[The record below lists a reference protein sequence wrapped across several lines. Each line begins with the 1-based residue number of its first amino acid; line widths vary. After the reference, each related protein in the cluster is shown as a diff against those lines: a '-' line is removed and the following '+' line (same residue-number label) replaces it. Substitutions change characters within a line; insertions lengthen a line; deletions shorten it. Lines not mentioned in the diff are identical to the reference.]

1 MSDSKKPGDIS
12 KLVDIDFILD
22 DLNNG
27 GDGQEDD
34 HEVKQPVPLST
45 GLPRKRRADMVK
57 GKEPKRKRFCWDDN
71 LHYKFLENIFLF
83 GIQNI
88 SAQKV
93 FDVVKLSL
101 DGVSYEFIDSYLQM
115 LRANV
120 STILQ
125 DFAASYRQ
133 AMAFQS
139 SYSIDGGASRFSV
152 YPFPP
157 LPTDITSPLVQGPSK
172 SDLELFP
179 PGDLALPPFTSN
191 PLLTP
196 SSPTADQ
203 PSLYLFQQSQLPH
216 DFPVSSDPALPSSLS
231 SQLNPPLTNPMSS
244 QLNPPLGNPMSSQL
258 NPPLTNPMSSQ
269 LSSQLNPPLN
279 NQLNPPLNN
288 QLNSQLSSQVNP
300 LSTRLSSQLN
310 PPPASPLNTQLS
322 SRLSAQLGLTPNTE
336 GLLPLEDGP
345 PLLDSQMDSQIA
357 LHQEVL
363 FQNDFVLKRT
373 NGEQNPAE
381 EDAAL
386 PLNLDGVQP
395 LPFSAGDED
404 FSINALLSGPT
415 NDYLRNANMLLD
427 NNNATQD
434 NPQPVDNPNI
444 FDFL

>member
-1 MSDSKKPGDIS
+1 M
-12 KLVDIDFILD
+12 
-22 DLNNG
+22 
-27 GDGQEDD
+27 
-34 HEVKQPVPLST
+34 
-45 GLPRKRRADMVK
+45 
-57 GKEPKRKRFCWDDN
+57 
-71 LHYKFLENIFLF
+71 
-83 GIQNI
+83 
-88 SAQKV
+88 
-93 FDVVKLSL
+93 
-101 DGVSYEFIDSYLQM
+101 
-115 LRANV
+115 
-120 STILQ
+120 
-125 DFAASYRQ
+125 
-133 AMAFQS
+133 
-139 SYSIDGGASRFSV
+139 
-152 YPFPP
+152 
-157 LPTDITSPLVQGPSK
+157 
-172 SDLELFP
+172 
-179 PGDLALPPFTSN
+179 ALPPFTSN

-203 PSLYLFQQSQLPH
+203 PSLYLFQQPQLPH
-216 DFPVSSDPALPSSLS
+216 DFPVSSDPALPSSL
-231 SQLNPPLTNPMSS
+231 
-244 QLNPPLGNPMSSQL
+244 SSQL

-288 QLNSQLSSQVNP
+288 QLNSQLDSQLSSQVNP
-300 LSTRLSSQLN
+300 LSTRLSS
-310 PPPASPLNTQLS
+310 QLS

-415 NDYLRNANMLLD
+415 VGGCGDCS
-427 NNNATQD
+427 
-434 NPQPVDNPNI
+434 
-444 FDFL
+444 

>member
-1 MSDSKKPGDIS
+1 M
-12 KLVDIDFILD
+12 
-22 DLNNG
+22 
-27 GDGQEDD
+27 
-34 HEVKQPVPLST
+34 
-45 GLPRKRRADMVK
+45 
-57 GKEPKRKRFCWDDN
+57 
-71 LHYKFLENIFLF
+71 
-83 GIQNI
+83 
-88 SAQKV
+88 
-93 FDVVKLSL
+93 
-101 DGVSYEFIDSYLQM
+101 
-115 LRANV
+115 
-120 STILQ
+120 
-125 DFAASYRQ
+125 
-133 AMAFQS
+133 
-139 SYSIDGGASRFSV
+139 
-152 YPFPP
+152 
-157 LPTDITSPLVQGPSK
+157 
-172 SDLELFP
+172 
-179 PGDLALPPFTSN
+179 ALPPFTSN

-203 PSLYLFQQSQLPH
+203 PSLYLFQQPQLPH

-258 NPPLTNPMSSQ
+258 
-269 LSSQLNPPLN
+269 SSQLNPPLN
-279 NQLNPPLNN
+279 NQLNS
-288 QLNSQLSSQVNP
+288 QLDSQLSSQVNP

-415 NDYLRNANMLLD
+415 VGGCGDCS
-427 NNNATQD
+427 
-434 NPQPVDNPNI
+434 
-444 FDFL
+444 

>member
-1 MSDSKKPGDIS
+1 M
-12 KLVDIDFILD
+12 
-22 DLNNG
+22 
-27 GDGQEDD
+27 
-34 HEVKQPVPLST
+34 
-45 GLPRKRRADMVK
+45 
-57 GKEPKRKRFCWDDN
+57 
-71 LHYKFLENIFLF
+71 
-83 GIQNI
+83 
-88 SAQKV
+88 
-93 FDVVKLSL
+93 
-101 DGVSYEFIDSYLQM
+101 
-115 LRANV
+115 
-120 STILQ
+120 
-125 DFAASYRQ
+125 
-133 AMAFQS
+133 
-139 SYSIDGGASRFSV
+139 
-152 YPFPP
+152 
-157 LPTDITSPLVQGPSK
+157 
-172 SDLELFP
+172 
-179 PGDLALPPFTSN
+179 ALPPFTSN

-203 PSLYLFQQSQLPH
+203 PSLYLFQQPQLPH

-244 QLNPPLGNPMSSQL
+244 QL
-258 NPPLTNPMSSQ
+258 
-269 LSSQLNPPLN
+269 SSQLNPPLN
-279 NQLNPPLNN
+279 NQLSS
-288 QLNSQLSSQVNP
+288 QLDSQLSSQVNP

-415 NDYLRNANMLLD
+415 VGGCGDCS
-427 NNNATQD
+427 
-434 NPQPVDNPNI
+434 
-444 FDFL
+444 

>member
-1 MSDSKKPGDIS
+1 M
-12 KLVDIDFILD
+12 
-22 DLNNG
+22 
-27 GDGQEDD
+27 
-34 HEVKQPVPLST
+34 
-45 GLPRKRRADMVK
+45 
-57 GKEPKRKRFCWDDN
+57 
-71 LHYKFLENIFLF
+71 
-83 GIQNI
+83 
-88 SAQKV
+88 
-93 FDVVKLSL
+93 
-101 DGVSYEFIDSYLQM
+101 
-115 LRANV
+115 
-120 STILQ
+120 
-125 DFAASYRQ
+125 
-133 AMAFQS
+133 
-139 SYSIDGGASRFSV
+139 
-152 YPFPP
+152 
-157 LPTDITSPLVQGPSK
+157 
-172 SDLELFP
+172 
-179 PGDLALPPFTSN
+179 ALPPFTSN

-231 SQLNPPLTNPMSS
+231 SQLNPPL
-244 QLNPPLGNPMSSQL
+244 G
-258 NPPLTNPMSSQ
+258 NPMSSQ

-279 NQLNPPLNN
+279 NQLNPPLSNQLNPPLNN
-288 QLNSQLSSQVNP
+288 QLNSQLDSQLSSQVNP

-322 SRLSAQLGLTPNTE
+322 SRLSAQLGLAPNAE

-415 NDYLRNANMLLD
+415 VGGCGDCS
-427 NNNATQD
+427 
-434 NPQPVDNPNI
+434 
-444 FDFL
+444 

>member
-1 MSDSKKPGDIS
+1 M
-12 KLVDIDFILD
+12 
-22 DLNNG
+22 
-27 GDGQEDD
+27 
-34 HEVKQPVPLST
+34 
-45 GLPRKRRADMVK
+45 
-57 GKEPKRKRFCWDDN
+57 
-71 LHYKFLENIFLF
+71 
-83 GIQNI
+83 
-88 SAQKV
+88 
-93 FDVVKLSL
+93 
-101 DGVSYEFIDSYLQM
+101 
-115 LRANV
+115 
-120 STILQ
+120 
-125 DFAASYRQ
+125 
-133 AMAFQS
+133 
-139 SYSIDGGASRFSV
+139 
-152 YPFPP
+152 
-157 LPTDITSPLVQGPSK
+157 
-172 SDLELFP
+172 
-179 PGDLALPPFTSN
+179 ALPPFTSN

-231 SQLNPPLTNPMSS
+231 SQLNS
-244 QLNPPLGNPMSSQL
+244 PLGNPMSSQL

-415 NDYLRNANMLLD
+415 VGGCGDCS
-427 NNNATQD
+427 
-434 NPQPVDNPNI
+434 
-444 FDFL
+444 

>member
-1 MSDSKKPGDIS
+1 M
-12 KLVDIDFILD
+12 
-22 DLNNG
+22 
-27 GDGQEDD
+27 
-34 HEVKQPVPLST
+34 
-45 GLPRKRRADMVK
+45 
-57 GKEPKRKRFCWDDN
+57 
-71 LHYKFLENIFLF
+71 
-83 GIQNI
+83 
-88 SAQKV
+88 
-93 FDVVKLSL
+93 
-101 DGVSYEFIDSYLQM
+101 
-115 LRANV
+115 
-120 STILQ
+120 
-125 DFAASYRQ
+125 
-133 AMAFQS
+133 
-139 SYSIDGGASRFSV
+139 
-152 YPFPP
+152 
-157 LPTDITSPLVQGPSK
+157 
-172 SDLELFP
+172 
-179 PGDLALPPFTSN
+179 ALPPFTSN

-244 QLNPPLGNPMSSQL
+244 QLNPPL
-258 NPPLTNPMSSQ
+258 TNPMSSQ

-288 QLNSQLSSQVNP
+288 QLSSQLDSQLSSQVNP

-415 NDYLRNANMLLD
+415 VGGCGDCS
-427 NNNATQD
+427 
-434 NPQPVDNPNI
+434 
-444 FDFL
+444 

>member
-1 MSDSKKPGDIS
+1 M
-12 KLVDIDFILD
+12 
-22 DLNNG
+22 
-27 GDGQEDD
+27 
-34 HEVKQPVPLST
+34 
-45 GLPRKRRADMVK
+45 
-57 GKEPKRKRFCWDDN
+57 
-71 LHYKFLENIFLF
+71 
-83 GIQNI
+83 
-88 SAQKV
+88 
-93 FDVVKLSL
+93 
-101 DGVSYEFIDSYLQM
+101 
-115 LRANV
+115 
-120 STILQ
+120 
-125 DFAASYRQ
+125 
-133 AMAFQS
+133 
-139 SYSIDGGASRFSV
+139 
-152 YPFPP
+152 
-157 LPTDITSPLVQGPSK
+157 
-172 SDLELFP
+172 
-179 PGDLALPPFTSN
+179 ALPPFTSN

-203 PSLYLFQQSQLPH
+203 PSLYLFQQPQLPH
-216 DFPVSSDPALPSSLS
+216 NFPVSSDPALPSSLS
-231 SQLNPPLTNPMSS
+231 SQLNPPLT
-244 QLNPPLGNPMSSQL
+244 NPMSSQL

-288 QLNSQLSSQVNP
+288 QLNSQLDSQLSSQVNP

-415 NDYLRNANMLLD
+415 VGGCGDCS
-427 NNNATQD
+427 
-434 NPQPVDNPNI
+434 
-444 FDFL
+444 

>member
-1 MSDSKKPGDIS
+1 M
-12 KLVDIDFILD
+12 
-22 DLNNG
+22 
-27 GDGQEDD
+27 
-34 HEVKQPVPLST
+34 
-45 GLPRKRRADMVK
+45 
-57 GKEPKRKRFCWDDN
+57 
-71 LHYKFLENIFLF
+71 
-83 GIQNI
+83 
-88 SAQKV
+88 
-93 FDVVKLSL
+93 
-101 DGVSYEFIDSYLQM
+101 
-115 LRANV
+115 
-120 STILQ
+120 
-125 DFAASYRQ
+125 
-133 AMAFQS
+133 
-139 SYSIDGGASRFSV
+139 
-152 YPFPP
+152 
-157 LPTDITSPLVQGPSK
+157 
-172 SDLELFP
+172 
-179 PGDLALPPFTSN
+179 ALPPFTSN

-203 PSLYLFQQSQLPH
+203 PSLYLFQQPQLPH

-244 QLNPPLGNPMSSQL
+244 QL
-258 NPPLTNPMSSQ
+258 
-269 LSSQLNPPLN
+269 SSQLNPPLN
-279 NQLNPPLNN
+279 NQLNS
-288 QLNSQLSSQVNP
+288 QLDSQLSSQVNP

-415 NDYLRNANMLLD
+415 VGGCGDCS
-427 NNNATQD
+427 
-434 NPQPVDNPNI
+434 
-444 FDFL
+444 

>member
-1 MSDSKKPGDIS
+1 M
-12 KLVDIDFILD
+12 
-22 DLNNG
+22 
-27 GDGQEDD
+27 
-34 HEVKQPVPLST
+34 
-45 GLPRKRRADMVK
+45 
-57 GKEPKRKRFCWDDN
+57 
-71 LHYKFLENIFLF
+71 
-83 GIQNI
+83 
-88 SAQKV
+88 
-93 FDVVKLSL
+93 
-101 DGVSYEFIDSYLQM
+101 
-115 LRANV
+115 
-120 STILQ
+120 
-125 DFAASYRQ
+125 
-133 AMAFQS
+133 
-139 SYSIDGGASRFSV
+139 
-152 YPFPP
+152 
-157 LPTDITSPLVQGPSK
+157 
-172 SDLELFP
+172 
-179 PGDLALPPFTSN
+179 ALPPFTSN

-203 PSLYLFQQSQLPH
+203 PSLYLFQQPQLPH
-216 DFPVSSDPALPSSLS
+216 DFPVSSDPALPSSL
-231 SQLNPPLTNPMSS
+231 SS

-415 NDYLRNANMLLD
+415 VGGCGDCS
-427 NNNATQD
+427 
-434 NPQPVDNPNI
+434 
-444 FDFL
+444 

>member
-1 MSDSKKPGDIS
+1 M
-12 KLVDIDFILD
+12 
-22 DLNNG
+22 
-27 GDGQEDD
+27 
-34 HEVKQPVPLST
+34 
-45 GLPRKRRADMVK
+45 
-57 GKEPKRKRFCWDDN
+57 
-71 LHYKFLENIFLF
+71 
-83 GIQNI
+83 
-88 SAQKV
+88 
-93 FDVVKLSL
+93 
-101 DGVSYEFIDSYLQM
+101 
-115 LRANV
+115 
-120 STILQ
+120 
-125 DFAASYRQ
+125 
-133 AMAFQS
+133 
-139 SYSIDGGASRFSV
+139 
-152 YPFPP
+152 
-157 LPTDITSPLVQGPSK
+157 
-172 SDLELFP
+172 
-179 PGDLALPPFTSN
+179 ALPPFTSN

-203 PSLYLFQQSQLPH
+203 PSLYLFQQPQLPH
-216 DFPVSSDPALPSSLS
+216 DFPVSSDPALPSSL
-231 SQLNPPLTNPMSS
+231 
-244 QLNPPLGNPMSSQL
+244 SSQL

-288 QLNSQLSSQVNP
+288 QLSSQLDSQLSSQVNP

-322 SRLSAQLGLTPNTE
+322 SRLSAQLGLAPNTE

-415 NDYLRNANMLLD
+415 VGGCGDCS
-427 NNNATQD
+427 
-434 NPQPVDNPNI
+434 
-444 FDFL
+444 

>member
-1 MSDSKKPGDIS
+1 M
-12 KLVDIDFILD
+12 
-22 DLNNG
+22 
-27 GDGQEDD
+27 
-34 HEVKQPVPLST
+34 
-45 GLPRKRRADMVK
+45 
-57 GKEPKRKRFCWDDN
+57 
-71 LHYKFLENIFLF
+71 
-83 GIQNI
+83 
-88 SAQKV
+88 
-93 FDVVKLSL
+93 
-101 DGVSYEFIDSYLQM
+101 
-115 LRANV
+115 
-120 STILQ
+120 
-125 DFAASYRQ
+125 
-133 AMAFQS
+133 
-139 SYSIDGGASRFSV
+139 
-152 YPFPP
+152 
-157 LPTDITSPLVQGPSK
+157 
-172 SDLELFP
+172 
-179 PGDLALPPFTSN
+179 ALPPFTSN

-203 PSLYLFQQSQLPH
+203 PSLYLFQQPQLPH
-216 DFPVSSDPALPSSLS
+216 NFPVSSDPALPSSLS
-231 SQLNPPLTNPMSS
+231 SQLNPPLP
-244 QLNPPLGNPMSSQL
+244 NPMSSQL

-288 QLNSQLSSQVNP
+288 QLNSQLDSQLSSQVNP

-415 NDYLRNANMLLD
+415 VGGCGDCS
-427 NNNATQD
+427 
-434 NPQPVDNPNI
+434 
-444 FDFL
+444 

>member
-1 MSDSKKPGDIS
+1 M
-12 KLVDIDFILD
+12 
-22 DLNNG
+22 
-27 GDGQEDD
+27 
-34 HEVKQPVPLST
+34 
-45 GLPRKRRADMVK
+45 
-57 GKEPKRKRFCWDDN
+57 
-71 LHYKFLENIFLF
+71 
-83 GIQNI
+83 
-88 SAQKV
+88 
-93 FDVVKLSL
+93 
-101 DGVSYEFIDSYLQM
+101 
-115 LRANV
+115 
-120 STILQ
+120 
-125 DFAASYRQ
+125 
-133 AMAFQS
+133 
-139 SYSIDGGASRFSV
+139 
-152 YPFPP
+152 
-157 LPTDITSPLVQGPSK
+157 
-172 SDLELFP
+172 
-179 PGDLALPPFTSN
+179 ALPPFTSN

-203 PSLYLFQQSQLPH
+203 PSLYLFQQPQLPH

-231 SQLNPPLTNPMSS
+231 SQLNPPLGNPMSS
-244 QLNPPLGNPMSSQL
+244 QLNPPLTNPMSSQL

-415 NDYLRNANMLLD
+415 VGGCGDCS
-427 NNNATQD
+427 
-434 NPQPVDNPNI
+434 
-444 FDFL
+444 

>member
-1 MSDSKKPGDIS
+1 M
-12 KLVDIDFILD
+12 
-22 DLNNG
+22 
-27 GDGQEDD
+27 
-34 HEVKQPVPLST
+34 
-45 GLPRKRRADMVK
+45 
-57 GKEPKRKRFCWDDN
+57 
-71 LHYKFLENIFLF
+71 
-83 GIQNI
+83 
-88 SAQKV
+88 
-93 FDVVKLSL
+93 
-101 DGVSYEFIDSYLQM
+101 
-115 LRANV
+115 
-120 STILQ
+120 
-125 DFAASYRQ
+125 
-133 AMAFQS
+133 
-139 SYSIDGGASRFSV
+139 
-152 YPFPP
+152 
-157 LPTDITSPLVQGPSK
+157 
-172 SDLELFP
+172 
-179 PGDLALPPFTSN
+179 ALPPFTSN

-203 PSLYLFQQSQLPH
+203 PSLYLFQQPQLPH
-216 DFPVSSDPALPSSLS
+216 DFPVSSDPALPSSL
-231 SQLNPPLTNPMSS
+231 SS

-288 QLNSQLSSQVNP
+288 QLSSQLDSQLSSQVNP

-415 NDYLRNANMLLD
+415 VGGCGDCS
-427 NNNATQD
+427 
-434 NPQPVDNPNI
+434 
-444 FDFL
+444 